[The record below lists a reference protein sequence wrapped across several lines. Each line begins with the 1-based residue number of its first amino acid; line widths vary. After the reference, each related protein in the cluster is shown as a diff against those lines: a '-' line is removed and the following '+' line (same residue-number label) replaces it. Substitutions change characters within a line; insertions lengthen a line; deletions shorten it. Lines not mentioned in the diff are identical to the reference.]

1 MHHPQ
6 GTGSGTWQKSIEIWN
21 MMRGK
26 LIQSSEH
33 PLTIS
38 ESTASVNQVAEK
50 ISHEAFG
57 DRQVKLLNSKNLPIP
72 DVEGTRGT
80 KYYKL

>member
-1 MHHPQ
+1 MKFYSSFFTLIKISQ
-6 GTGSGTWQKSIEIWN
+6 GTGSGTWQKSLEIWN

-38 ESTASVNQVAEK
+38 ESTARVNQVAEK
-50 ISHEAFG
+50 ISLKAFG
-57 DRQVKLLNSKNLPIP
+57 DRQVKIKEPSN
-72 DVEGTRGT
+72 T
-80 KYYKL
+80 

>member
-1 MHHPQ
+1 
-6 GTGSGTWQKSIEIWN
+6 

-38 ESTASVNQVAEK
+38 ESTASVSQVAEK

-57 DRQVKLLNSKNLPIP
+57 DRPVKPKNLPIP
-72 DVEGTRGT
+72 DVEGIN
-80 KYYKL
+80 

>member
-1 MHHPQ
+1 
-6 GTGSGTWQKSIEIWN
+6 
-21 MMRGK
+21 MRGK

-57 DRQVKLLNSKNLPIP
+57 DREVKILNSKNLPIP

-80 KYYKL
+80 KSMS